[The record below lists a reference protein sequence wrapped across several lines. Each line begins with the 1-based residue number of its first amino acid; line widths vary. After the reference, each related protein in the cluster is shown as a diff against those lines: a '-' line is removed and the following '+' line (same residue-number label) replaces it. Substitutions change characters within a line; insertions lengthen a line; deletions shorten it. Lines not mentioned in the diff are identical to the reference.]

1 MDPRQGKRSL
11 PPDEEKKEAFNFPFH
26 LTPSQNPKEQASP
39 SPFSNLIMS
48 SNQNTTFFPT
58 PHGQITSTS
67 KFINSQDPSQAT
79 TNQGNADIR
88 KKHYRGVRQRPWGKW
103 AAEIRDPK
111 KAARVWLGT
120 FDTAEAAAMA
130 YDVAALKFKGN
141 KAKLNFPERVSV
153 PLPPPTNN
161 TTSSASAQPSSL
173 TPPHLGGHHQTLQTS
188 GSSSLVVSPTSEEA
202 EGFPS
207 LMEYARLLKCRDDD
221 DFQRVALGLYQHH
234 PNEEL
239 LYGSSQPPPVPFFLS
254 SSSSS
259 AFASSTSQGDVGGYG
274 SSGFY
279 SHGGTGFDAGN
290 TRGS

>member
-1 MDPRQGKRSL
+1 
-11 PPDEEKKEAFNFPFH
+11 
-26 LTPSQNPKEQASP
+26 
-39 SPFSNLIMS
+39 MS
-48 SNQNTTFFPT
+48 TNQNTTFFPT
-58 PHGQITSTS
+58 PHGQITTS
-67 KFINSQDPSQAT
+67 KFINTQDPSQAT
-79 TNQGNADIR
+79 NQGNNDIR

-120 FDTAEAAAMA
+120 FDTAEAAALA
-130 YDVAALKFKGN
+130 YDAAALKFKGN
-141 KAKLNFPERVSV
+141 KAKLNFPERVAV
-153 PLPPPTNN
+153 PLPPTN

-173 TPPHLGGHHQTLQTS
+173 TPPPHVGGDHQTLQQSS
-188 GSSSLVVSPTSEEA
+188 GNSSLLVSPPTSEEA

-234 PNEEL
+234 HNEDL
-239 LYGSSQPPPVPFFLS
+239 VYGSSQPPPVPFFVS

-259 AFASSTSQGDVGGYG
+259 ALASSTSEGDVGGYG
-274 SSGFY
+274 SYGFFGQGGSGF
-279 SHGGTGFDAGN
+279 DEGN

>member
-1 MDPRQGKRSL
+1 MQGKSS
-11 PPDEEKKEAFNFPFH
+11 PPLDEEKKEAFNFPIP
-26 LTPSQNPKEQASP
+26 LTPSQNPKEQASS
-39 SPFSNLIMS
+39 SPFSNFLITT
-48 SNQNTTFFPT
+48 NHQNNTFFPT
-58 PHGQITSTS
+58 PHGQITTS
-67 KFINSQDPSQAT
+67 KFINTQDPSQA

-88 KKHYRGVRQRPWGKW
+88 KRHYRGVRQRPWGKW

-141 KAKLNFPERVSV
+141 KAKLNFPERVAV
-153 PLPPPTNN
+153 PPPSPE
-161 TTSSASAQPSSL
+161 TTTTISSASAQPSSL
-173 TPPHLGGHHQTLQTS
+173 TSPPQHVGGDHQTLE
-188 GSSSLVVSPTSEEA
+188 TSEEA

-234 PNEEL
+234 PNEDVI
-239 LYGSSQPPPVPFFLS
+239 YGSSQPPPVPFFLS

-259 AFASSTSQGDVGGYG
+259 AFASSTSQGDYG
-274 SSGFY
+274 SSGFF
-279 SHGGTGFDAGN
+279 SQGGSGFDEGN
-290 TRGS
+290 KRGS